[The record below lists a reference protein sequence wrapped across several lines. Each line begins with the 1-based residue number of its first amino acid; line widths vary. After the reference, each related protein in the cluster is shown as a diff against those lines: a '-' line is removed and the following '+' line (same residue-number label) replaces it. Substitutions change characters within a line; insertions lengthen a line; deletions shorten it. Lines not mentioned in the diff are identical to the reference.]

1 MTEACPDC
9 LRRAWLLHSLAP
21 YVERAASASPGRRC
35 AELLALPSED
45 LAAAVAPKVTDRLL
59 EENRRISERKLR
71 GALDR
76 AGCWSVCSHC
86 AGFPSG
92 LRDAGDRPWALI
104 GTGRREV
111 LEGLEP
117 EDAVAIVG
125 ARRASGYGRDVAR
138 SLGRELAAAGLV
150 VVSGLAYGVD
160 GAAHRGT
167 VETGRALAVLGSG
180 ADVPYPAAHRGL
192 HRRIQ
197 AGGAVISE
205 LPPGATPWR
214 WSFPA
219 RNRIMAALAR
229 MTVVVEAAS
238 GSGSLITVGLAED
251 LGRDIGAVPGP
262 VTSGLSAATNELLAS
277 GACMVRGGQDVLDA
291 MLGPGASAVMRTGPA
306 LDPELSEALA
316 AFERGDGTCDS
327 LASDLRTPGATAAL
341 ALVRL
346 ERLGYLQ
353 GDALGAYSRTMLRPP
368 ACAALPESPRGGRAH
383 TGRSLDRRL

>member
-1 MTEACPDC
+1 MSQACPDC

-45 LAAAVAPKVTDRLL
+45 LAAAAAPKDGDRLL
-59 EENRRISERKLR
+59 EKARRIPERGLR
-71 GALDR
+71 RALDR
-76 AGCWSVCSHC
+76 AACWSVCPHC
-86 AGFPSG
+86 EGFPSG

-104 GTGRREV
+104 GIGRREV

-117 EDAVAIVG
+117 EEAVAIVG

-138 SLGRELAAAGLV
+138 ALGRELAAAGLV

-160 GAAHRGT
+160 GAAHRGA
-167 VETGRALAVLGSG
+167 VESGRALAVLGSG
-180 ADVPYPAAHRGL
+180 ADVAYPAAHRGL

-197 AGGAVISE
+197 ADGAVISE

-229 MTVVVEAAS
+229 MTVVVEAAA

-277 GACMVRGGQDVLDA
+277 GACMVRGAQDVLDA
-291 MLGPGASAVMRTGPA
+291 MLGPGASPIALTGPPLEPNLA
-306 LDPELSEALA
+306 EALS
-316 AFERGDGTCDS
+316 AFESSDGTCDA
-327 LASDLRTPGATAAL
+327 LAAVLGVRGATAAL
-341 ALVRL
+341 ALARL
-346 ERLGYLQ
+346 ERLGYLR
-353 GDALGAYSRTMLRPP
+353 GDALAAYSRTMLRPP
-368 ACAALPESPRGGRAH
+368 A
-383 TGRSLDRRL
+383 

>member
-1 MTEACPDC
+1 MTAAACPDC
-9 LRRAWLLHSLAP
+9 LRRAWLLSSLAP
-21 YVERAASASPGRRC
+21 YIERAASASPGRRC

-45 LAAAVAPKVTDRLL
+45 LAAAAAPKDRDRML
-59 EENRRISERKLR
+59 EKAKSIPERDLRR
-71 GALDR
+71 ALDR
-76 AGCWSVCSHC
+76 AGCWSICPHC
-86 AGFPSG
+86 DGFPSG
-92 LRDAGDRPWALI
+92 LRDAGDRPWALV

-111 LEGLEP
+111 LVGLEP

-138 SLGRELAAAGLV
+138 SLGRDLAAAGLI

-160 GAAHRGT
+160 GAAHRGA

-180 ADVPYPAAHRGL
+180 ADVAYPAAHRGL

-197 AGGAVISE
+197 AAGAIVSE

-229 MTVVVEAAS
+229 MTVVVEAAP

-251 LGRDIGAVPGP
+251 LGRDVGAVPGP
-262 VTSGLSAATNELLAS
+262 ITSSLSAATNELLAS
-277 GACMVRGGQDVLDA
+277 GACMVRGAQDVLDA
-291 MLGPGASAVMRTGPA
+291 MLGAGAAAAARTGPA
-306 LDPELSEALA
+306 LEPDLAEALE
-316 AFERGDGTCDS
+316 AFERGDGTCDA
-327 LASDLRTPGATAAL
+327 LAAELDAPGATAAL

-353 GDALGAYSRTMLRPP
+353 ADALGAYSRTVLRPP
-368 ACAALPESPRGGRAH
+368 
-383 TGRSLDRRL
+383 D